1 MRTLEESSSQES
13 SAHIVASNDDLLSEL
28 LLRLPIKSL
37 LKFKSVSKHWLSL
50 ITDPH
55 FSRRKTLSLTLSP
68 PSSCTALPGHQ
79 PLFSF
84 VPLDPLQTSAP
95 FTSLT
100 FVDHPRGIEILQSCN
115 GLFCCSSVDYNDSE
129 RKYYIY
135 NPTTKQF
142 TTLPPLCGRSVRRVL
157 GVNLAFDPSK
167 SHTYRVVCVQRCK
180 SSYDHC
186 QIQIYSSETGPWR
199 VSGVPFAAPISV
211 DFPSGVYWNGAIHWI
226 SPREASLYFDLNEEL
241 VREMPMPPVPDDSNE
256 RGIRYFGESCGHLHL
271 VEIYE
276 SSTTQFNVYEME
288 RDHSGWFVK
297 FRVDLN
303 GVALAFPGIIE
314 GYHEEYDYMYSFS
327 VLCVVRREKEEDSF
341 LALHIPGKVIGY
353 NFSSKSYQTSDTDCP
368 LAFGWSYAFQY
379 IESLSL
385 V

>member
-1 MRTLEESSSQES
+1 MLSVKRVRIRIRMRTLEESSSQES

-37 LKFKSVSKHWLSL
+37 LKFKS
-50 ITDPH
+50 
-55 FSRRKTLSLTLSP
+55 
-68 PSSCTALPGHQ
+68 
-79 PLFSF
+79 
-84 VPLDPLQTSAP
+84 TSAP

-142 TTLPPLCGRSVRRVL
+142 HDPSSALWPFCQAGF

-167 SHTYRVVCVQRCK
+167 SHTYKVVCVQRCK
-180 SSYDHC
+180 SSYDH
-186 QIQIYSSETGPWR
+186 S
-199 VSGVPFAAPISV
+199 
-211 DFPSGVYWNGAIHWI
+211 
-226 SPREASLYFDLNEEL
+226 SLYFDLNEEL

-353 NFSSKSYQTSDTDCP
+353 NFSSKSYQTCDTDCP

-379 IESLSL
+379 IESLSP